1 MKNKNVKMLALT
13 AMLTLSLAFGA
24 VALAAPQGPGGMGG
38 PAPSG
43 QEMMNNNEQPP
54 EKPDGDDG
62 QQPPEKPDGDNSQEP
77 PAKPDGDNGQQ
88 PPAKPDGDNGQQ
100 PPQMQGMDGQRGPGK
115 DGGPEQ
121 MLNDLKTKIDAV
133 EDESTKANLTELMEK
148 LESAM
153 KAEQEARDA
162 FFKAAEEAGVMT
174 APSGK
179 PGENQKNSTT
189 TTDTSSTEI

>member
-54 EKPDGDDG
+54 
-62 QQPPEKPDGDNSQEP
+62 
-77 PAKPDGDNGQQ
+77 AKPDGDNGQQ
-88 PPAKPDGDNGQQ
+88 PL
-100 PPQMQGMDGQRGPGK
+100 QMQGMDGQRGPGK